1 MKNERDE
8 MSCMCK
14 REREGKRARG
24 GTVVAC
30 QVITLLHGEL
40 HCEERG
46 REMDKKV
53 ISDFALI

>member
-1 MKNERDE
+1 

-40 HCEERG
+40 HFEAREKERERNG
-46 REMDKKV
+46 QKSNKRLCFDL
-53 ISDFALI
+53 AW

>member
-1 MKNERDE
+1 
-8 MSCMCK
+8 MCK

-40 HCEERG
+40 HFEAREKERGRG